1 MTESRMKWWIGLAS
15 VVIFLG
21 FGKPGQ
27 AQMGGPHHGPG
38 HSLGPDSL
46 QIVELSGTVL
56 VDSSHTHPMYYLD
69 TDNDGSAD
77 YQLMFGPWWYRP
89 ESGAQRPGHGDTVTL
104 VGGLEDDMQGLPQ
117 VIVFELNGQKWRDPV
132 AVGSHGWWEA
142 NAWETGGATLTVTG
156 MVLVDSTH
164 YYPMYFLDTDGD
176 SIPDYRLGFG
186 PYWYEPDNGLQRPQ
200 AGESVTIFGI
210 VHQGMFGFGMLTVYR
225 INGQEWRPL
234 NAPAPWAGTWIHRG
248 HADSAYVY
256 CANDSSNW
264 IGFAPGH
271 MGRGNMH
278 MGGMRWPDS
287 VFVMF
292 WEVHPD
298 SMPGDADPGYVHGYY
313 VDVRDP
319 QGSTMMGGS
328 MWGGNNWGGHH
339 GRMQFEKDHRM
350 VLRYTDEEMANLGL
364 DESKIHVRYWDPQ
377 SQQWQT
383 ESNAQVDP
391 QSNTVTL
398 TSNTLNTY
406 YVLASE
412 SSPTGIDSRR
422 STPSSFELLGNYP
435 NPFNP
440 ETTIAFRL
448 DEPMRVTLQI
458 YNLGGQKL
466 ITLVDDWRNPG
477 LHRVIWNG
485 KDAGGRTLSSGMY
498 MIRLQAG
505 EQVQSKPVLLVK

>member
-1 MTESRMKWWIGLAS
+1 
-15 VVIFLG
+15 
-21 FGKPGQ
+21 
-27 AQMGGPHHGPG
+27 
-38 HSLGPDSL
+38 
-46 QIVELSGTVL
+46 
-56 VDSSHTHPMYYLD
+56 
-69 TDNDGSAD
+69 
-77 YQLMFGPWWYRP
+77 
-89 ESGAQRPGHGDTVTL
+89 
-104 VGGLEDDMQGLPQ
+104 
-117 VIVFELNGQKWRDPV
+117 
-132 AVGSHGWWEA
+132 
-142 NAWETGGATLTVTG
+142 
-156 MVLVDSTH
+156 
-164 YYPMYFLDTDGD
+164 
-176 SIPDYRLGFG
+176 
-186 PYWYEPDNGLQRPQ
+186 
-200 AGESVTIFGI
+200 
-210 VHQGMFGFGMLTVYR
+210 
-225 INGQEWRPL
+225 
-234 NAPAPWAGTWIHRG
+234 
-248 HADSAYVY
+248 
-256 CANDSSNW
+256 
-264 IGFAPGH
+264 
-271 MGRGNMH
+271 
-278 MGGMRWPDS
+278 
-287 VFVMF
+287 
-292 WEVHPD
+292 
-298 SMPGDADPGYVHGYY
+298 
-313 VDVRDP
+313 
-319 QGSTMMGGS
+319 
-328 MWGGNNWGGHH
+328 
-339 GRMQFEKDHRM
+339 M

-485 KDAGGRTLSSGMY
+485 KDAGGRTLSSGIY

-505 EQVQSKPVLLVK
+505 GQVQSKPVLLVK